1 MSVVL
6 KIMRPVSQFSEV
18 QAEKI
23 IVPAADGDLTVLPDR
38 APTYLLLRNGQVKA
52 LDADSRVVKRFF
64 VQGGVADIAQ
74 DVCSISSEVVHA
86 YEEMTLDEAK
96 SRFEKAQS
104 DDIQEN
110 NQMIIDEIDLSS
122 K

>member
-18 QAEKI
+18 KAEKI
-23 IVPAADGDLTVLPDR
+23 IVPAAAGDLTVLPDR

-52 LDADSRVVKRFF
+52 LDADNRVVKRFF

-74 DVCSISSEVVHA
+74 DVCRVESEIVHA
-86 YEEMTLDEAK
+86 YDDMTLEEAK
-96 SRFEKAQS
+96 QCYEKAAT
-104 DDIQEN
+104 DEIKDYYKV
-110 NQMIIDEIDLSS
+110 IIDEFTLSS

>member
-1 MSVVL
+1 
-6 KIMRPVSQFSEV
+6 MRPVSQFSEV
-18 QAEKI
+18 KAEKI
-23 IVPAADGDLTVLPDR
+23 IVPAAAGDLTVLPDR

-96 SRFEKAQS
+96 SRFERAQS
-104 DDIQEN
+104 DDIKN
-110 NQMIIDEIDLSS
+110 YYKMIIDEIVLSS

>member
-18 QAEKI
+18 KAEKI
-23 IVPAADGDLTVLPDR
+23 IVPAAAGDLTVLPDR

-52 LDADSRVVKRFF
+52 LDADNRVVKRFF

-86 YEEMTLDEAK
+86 YEEMTFDEAK

-104 DDIQEN
+104 DDIKN
-110 NQMIIDEIDLSS
+110 YYKMIIDEIVLSS